1 MLIDK
6 KTCKTREYQ
15 RFCGMS
21 GECAEMC
28 GLPTRIPE
36 IGLLQRLFSIFL

>member
-15 RFCGMS
+15 RFCGS
-21 GECAEMC
+21 GRGRDGEGRAGRAPLHGCDT
-28 GLPTRIPE
+28 PT
-36 IGLLQRLFSIFL
+36 GK